1 MNKAIKAT
9 HYIMANTAGITSLVP
24 ASRIF
29 PVRAQQGAAY
39 PYITHQLLTNRPD
52 SDKDGPSNFDFAQV
66 MVSIYSESITDAQT
80 IAEAIRTGLDRKTPG
95 TFDGVAVAQ
104 IDYEGEAHLPE
115 DDAGNDQ
122 VYLIQMEFTVNYHR

>member
-9 HYIMANTAGITSLVP
+9 HYILANTAGINSLVP
-24 ASRIF
+24 AANIY
-29 PVRAQQGAAY
+29 PVRAKQGAGY
-39 PYITHQLLTNRPD
+39 PYIVHQLLTNVPV
-52 SDKDGPSNFDFAQV
+52 STKDGASNYDFAQV
-66 MVSIYSESITDAQT
+66 MVSVYSESITNAQT

-95 TFDGVAVAQ
+95 TYDGVAVAQ
-104 IDYEGEAHLPE
+104 IDYEGESHQPE

>member
-9 HYIMANTAGITSLVP
+9 HYILKTTTGITNLVP
-24 ASRIF
+24 AASIF
-29 PVRAQQGAAY
+29 PVRALQGAGY
-39 PYITHQLLTNRPD
+39 PYVTHQLLTNRPVST
-52 SDKDGPSNFDFAQV
+52 SDEPSNFDFAQV
-66 MVSIYSESITDAQT
+66 MVSVYSETATAAQE

-95 TFDGVAVAQ
+95 TYDGVAVAQ
-104 IDYEGEAHLPE
+104 IDYEGESHLPE